1 MKLFIA
7 NIMNKMYLN
16 WEKKLRL
23 GYRSGTDR
31 RSSHAR
37 RKEFAASYL
46 MDGGDER
53 RQGPDRR
60 RLGERRSLW
69 QRIGQWTSVYL
80 G

>member
-16 WEKKLRL
+16 WEKKLRV
-23 GYRSGTDR
+23 GHRSGADR
-31 RSSHAR
+31 RSNQAR
-37 RKEFAASYL
+37 RKEFAVTYL
-46 MDGGDER
+46 MDGGSER
-53 RQGPDRR
+53 RQRPDRR